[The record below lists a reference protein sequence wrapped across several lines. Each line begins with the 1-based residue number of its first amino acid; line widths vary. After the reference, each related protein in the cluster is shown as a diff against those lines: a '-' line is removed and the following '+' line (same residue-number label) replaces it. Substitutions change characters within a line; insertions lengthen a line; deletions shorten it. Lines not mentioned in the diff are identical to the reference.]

1 MRVRF
6 KASSSSTHFTHFAH
20 FTVAHFPPFTNFP
33 FFPFL
38 SLFPSYFPSQHNAAQ
53 HGKGMNGNSIEWKDA
68 SALSHTIHEE
78 VVIEN

>member
-6 KASSSSTHFTHFAH
+6 KASSSSTHLRPLHRCSLS
-20 FTVAHFPPFTNFP
+20 PFHQ
-33 FFPFL
+33 FPFL
-38 SLFPSYFPSQHNAAQ
+38 SLFPCYFPSQHNAAQ

>member
-6 KASSSSTHFTHFAH
+6 KASSSSTHFAH
-20 FTVAHFPPFTNFP
+20 FTVAHFSPFHQFC
-33 FFPFL
+33 FL
-38 SLFPSYFPSQHNAAQ
+38 SPYPFIFLQSTAQ